1 MCLVDLGQLQWLM
14 IHWNPYRNRAVKVL
28 QLAKQQIYRF
38 LILLTLCM
46 WSVSDPVSG
55 PDSATNS
62 PLEFT
67 VSNLPLMQKLHLSSG
82 FQSNGSGRGDVG
94 AFNIFGAANAFCDES
109 SLKFVFVMLFLL
121 CLKSCSNF

>member
-1 MCLVDLGQLQWLM
+1 MVDDSLESVSQSSC
-14 IHWNPYRNRAVKVL
+14 KVL
-28 QLAKQQIYRF
+28 QLAKQQNYRF
-38 LILLTLCM
+38 LISLTLCM

-82 FQSNGSGRGDVG
+82 FQSNGSGLGDVG
-94 AFNIFGAANAFCDES
+94 AFIIFGAANSFCDES
-109 SLKFVFVMLFLL
+109 LSKFVFVMLFLL